1 MEETMKTLTR
11 NQLRD
16 TTKME
21 TETETETETLTRKA
35 DGADVRVTDVNTG
48 ISEVLN
54 MRVGCWRA
62 PVHLWTEPTA
72 A

>member
-1 MEETMKTLTR
+1 MKTLTGQ
-11 NQLRD
+11 QLRD
-16 TTKME
+16 ATKTTAA
-21 TETETETETLTRKA
+21 TQQDAA
-35 DGADVRVTDVNTG
+35 DSDERGVGVTDVNTG
-48 ISEVLN
+48 IAEVLN

>member
-1 MEETMKTLTR
+1 MEETMKRLTR

-16 TTKME
+16 ATKTKTKTE
-21 TETETETETLTRKA
+21 TKTETET
-35 DGADVRVTDVNTG
+35 DIGVTDVNTG

-54 MRVGCWRA
+54 MRVGCWKA